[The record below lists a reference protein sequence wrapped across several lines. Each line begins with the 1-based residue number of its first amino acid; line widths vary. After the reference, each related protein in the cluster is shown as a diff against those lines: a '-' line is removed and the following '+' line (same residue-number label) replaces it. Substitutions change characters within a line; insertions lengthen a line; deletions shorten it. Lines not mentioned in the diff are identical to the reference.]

1 MHLTHAVDNF
11 YPLHTQQV
19 VRHTLCPPPPG
30 PPPPLT
36 QGRSASSDGGGH
48 GSSKACGSGL
58 LCAVCGDNA
67 ACQHYGVRT
76 CEGCK
81 GFFKRTVQKNA
92 KYVLL
97 RIS

>member
-1 MHLTHAVDNF
+1 MNNFHHLL
-11 YPLHTQQV
+11 PQV
-19 VRHTLCPPPPG
+19 VRHTLCPPPPA
-30 PPPPLT
+30 PPSLT
-36 QGRSASSDGGGH
+36 HGRPGGAASSDQSSGG
-48 GSSKACGSGL
+48 KAGGSGL

-92 KYVLL
+92 K
-97 RIS
+97 